1 MKLFLASTSP
11 RRQDLIQ
18 RLGLPVEILKNAAVE
33 TFDPTWNPEKVVQH
47 LSKIKAQSAF
57 TTLKATHPQENGVL
71 VGADTIVVVN
81 DTILGKPENRSHAA
95 AMLQTLQGN
104 QHRVL
109 TGMTL
114 IDTDSGKERT
124 TYEETLVW
132 MKALDSEQIERYIA
146 TGEPMDKAG
155 SYGIQGIG
163 ATLIHR
169 IEGDYFNVVGLPL
182 SKLADQLKDFGVAI
196 P

>member
-18 RLGLPVEILKNAAVE
+18 RLGLPVEILKNTADE
-33 TFDPTWNPEKVVQH
+33 TFDPTWSPEKVVQH
-47 LSKIKAQSAF
+47 LSKIKAQAAF
-57 TTLKATHPQENGVL
+57 ATLKATHPQESGIL

-81 DTILGKPENRSHAA
+81 NTILGKPENTAHAA
-95 AMLQTLQGN
+95 TMLHTLQGN
-104 QHRVL
+104 KHKVF
-109 TGMTL
+109 TGITL
-114 IDTDSGKERT
+114 IDTNSGKEIT
-124 TYEETLVW
+124 TYEGTQVW

-169 IEGDYFNVVGLPL
+169 LEGDYFNVVGLPL
-182 SKLADQLKDFGVAI
+182 SKLADQLKEFGIFI